1 MKKAYITSLIL
12 VVVMTIFVSC
22 GTDKYL
28 KRGEKFLAIGEYFE
42 AAEEFKTAY
51 NKTPSKDK
59 EKRGACAVKL
69 ADCYKRINYT
79 QKAIAAYRNAIRYK
93 CDNAELHLDFAQMLL
108 KNGNY
113 KEAVKE

>member
-51 NKTPSKDK
+51 NKTP
-59 EKRGACAVKL
+59 
-69 ADCYKRINYT
+69 
-79 QKAIAAYRNAIRYK
+79 
-93 CDNAELHLDFAQMLL
+93 
-108 KNGNY
+108 
-113 KEAVKE
+113 